1 MIILLT
7 SQWVT
12 FYTLI
17 YSKMTNYDVDLELK
31 EQQISLYEDEL
42 SEFIDNYR
50 TSKEFREL
58 LKQKHK
64 ATIDYEEW
72 DECYWMYFWDDVLY
86 MSIHLDDCLEK
97 MFNYIKNAE
106 YSKQLLENQLIW
118 VPF

>member
-42 SEFIDNYR
+42 SMFIDRYEKD
-50 TSKEFREL
+50 KEFRKL
-58 LKQKHK
+58 LLEKYD
-64 ATIDYEEW
+64 TRITYEEW

-97 MFNYIKNAE
+97 MFNCIKRKDYEN
-106 YSKQLLENQLIW
+106 YLEESAL
-118 VPF
+118 PF

>member
-72 DECYWMYFWDDVLY
+72 DECYWVYMWDDIVY
-86 MSIHLDDCLEK
+86 MSTKLDVCLEK
-97 MFNYIKNAE
+97 MFNCIKRKE
-106 YSKQLLENQLIW
+106 YENYLEESDL
-118 VPF
+118 PF

>member
-1 MIILLT
+1 
-7 SQWVT
+7 
-12 FYTLI
+12 
-17 YSKMTNYDVDLELK
+17 MTNYDVDLELK

-72 DECYWMYFWDDVLY
+72 DECY
-86 MSIHLDDCLEK
+86 
-97 MFNYIKNAE
+97 
-106 YSKQLLENQLIW
+106 
-118 VPF
+118 